1 MFVILK
7 SDTEKLYQ
15 LISYLGSVDE
25 LPLEIRRRGPWHVVG
40 EGDEAR
46 VKPQYRSTLDRDGCS
61 LVRIRA
67 CMFDRDGRRHM
78 N

>member
-15 LISYLGSVDE
+15 LISYLGGVDE
-25 LPLEIRRRGPWHVVG
+25 LPLEICRRGPWHVVG

-46 VKPQYRSTLDRDGCS
+46 VKPQYRSTLDRVRVAPWSVLERVCS
-61 LVRIRA
+61 IVTGGVI
-67 CMFDRDGRRHM
+67 
-78 N
+78 